1 MSDTPPQHPVSHVD
15 PDKRYGWM
23 KAECAALDA
32 ARQAREDGLI
42 GTITQLSSAALLVI
56 PGLLL
61 GSDEGVP
68 NAGDAPLLMAGI
80 LLFLVAL
87 ILAMLEQYLSG
98 HAYRR
103 QREIVQDYYLLESEK
118 SHDDR
123 FDRWVRLARNSACV
137 TFALAVLLAAAGL
150 FDLDRTPHGNAS
162 TATATATS
170 PATTASATTAS
181 TTASTTATAT
191 SPATTASATT
201 PTPGAEN
208 QLRGRSSQEV
218 ESRSN
223 RSTTADR

>member
-1 MSDTPPQHPVSHVD
+1 MSDTPPQHPVAHVE

-42 GTITQLSSAALLVI
+42 GTIIQLSSAALLVI

-68 NAGDAPLLMAGI
+68 SAGDAPLLMAGI

-118 SHDDR
+118 SHDDM
-123 FDRWVRLARNSACV
+123 FDKWVRLARNSACV

-162 TATATATS
+162 TATATSPAATAAATATT
-170 PATTASATTAS
+170 ATTASASAS
-181 TTASTTATAT
+181 
-191 SPATTASATT
+191 ASATT
-201 PTPGAEN
+201 PTPGAED
-208 QLRGRSSQEV
+208 QLRGRSGQEV